1 MRTSAQRGSRLSYAN
16 VTSTHIKD
24 NSLRAADL
32 TDDPIGVARGYVW
45 NYRDA
50 SPLNEASP
58 LEGSYRYN
66 SSGGATSVTR
76 TAVGIY
82 QVRFEGLTLDAGT
95 VHVTAYG
102 SNAAACKVV
111 SWGGEGIN
119 VRSFDAA
126 GNPANSLFTV
136 AYLE

>member
-76 TAVGIY
+76 SAVGIY
-82 QVRFEGLTLDAGT
+82 QVWFEGLTLDAGT

-119 VRSFDAA
+119 VRCFDAA
-126 GNPANSLFTV
+126 GDPANSLFTV